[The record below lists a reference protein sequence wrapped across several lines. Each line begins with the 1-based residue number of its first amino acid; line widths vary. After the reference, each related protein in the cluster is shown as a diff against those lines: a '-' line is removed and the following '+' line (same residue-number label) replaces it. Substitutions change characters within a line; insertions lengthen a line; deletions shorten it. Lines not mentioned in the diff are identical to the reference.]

1 MNESNESHNI
11 EDLDKQYTDDGPS
24 TEFAELLAESDQQD
38 NHREISVGEK
48 VTVTVQSIGD
58 SVAFVDYGGRSEAS
72 IESQELR
79 DGDGELKYQ
88 PGDALEAYVVSTEGE
103 VQLTLSL
110 RVSSPEMMQQAKD
123 KGIPVEGR
131 VTGFNS
137 GGLVVNLGGAR
148 AFCPMSQIGM
158 GFVDDPA
165 SYAGQ
170 TLTFKITELRGSSDV
185 VVSHR
190 AYLVEENS
198 KRAAELRKELLV
210 DQERI
215 GTVSRLERFGAFV
228 DLGGVE
234 GLVHVSEISYTR
246 VESPVDV
253 LTKGQ
258 ELRVKILEL
267 KDLGGKEERISL
279 SLKAM
284 EPDPWDKA
292 SEQFREG
299 EIVTG
304 KVVSTPNFGAFVELA
319 PGIEGLIH
327 ISQLSSGKRISRPT
341 EVVAIGQEVQA
352 RVQEI
357 NRRQKRISLSM
368 RAVEE
373 AAEQSAAAEDMAA
386 FKSQQDSQIPTET
399 DNAMA
404 EALRRAGLG

>member
-1 MNESNESHNI
+1 MEETNESQSI
-11 EDLDKQYTDDGPS
+11 EDLDKLYANDGPS
-24 TEFAELLAESDQQD
+24 TEFAELLAESDQKD
-38 NHREISVGEK
+38 NHQEVSVGEK
-48 VTVTVQSIGD
+48 VTGTVQSMSN

-72 IESQELR
+72 IDLQEFR
-79 DGDGELKYQ
+79 DDDGELKYNL
-88 PGDALEAYVVSTEGE
+88 GDTLEAYVVSTEGE
-103 VQLTLSL
+103 VRLTLSM
-110 RVSSPEMMQQAKD
+110 RVSSPEMLQQAKD

-148 AFCPMSQIGM
+148 GFCPMSQVDM
-158 GFVDDPA
+158 GFVEDPA

-170 TLTFKITELRGSSDV
+170 TLTFKIMELRGRNDV

-190 AYLVEENS
+190 AYLVEQNS
-198 KRAAELRKELLV
+198 KKADELRKQLAV
-210 DQERI
+210 DQEI
-215 GTVSRLERFGAFV
+215 VGTVTRLERFGAFV
-228 DLGGVE
+228 DLGGIE

-246 VESPVDV
+246 VESPGEV
-253 LTKGQ
+253 LQKGQ

-279 SLKAM
+279 SIKAM
-284 EPDPWDKA
+284 EADPWDKA
-292 SEQFREG
+292 AEQFREG
-299 EIVTG
+299 EVVTG
-304 KVVSTPNFGAFVELA
+304 KVVSTPNFGAFIELA
-319 PGIEGLIH
+319 PGIEGLVH

-341 EVVAIGQEVQA
+341 EVVSIGQEVQA

-386 FKSQQDSQIPTET
+386 FKSQQETQAPADS
-399 DNAMA
+399 DNVMA
-404 EALRRAGLG
+404 EAMRRAGLS

>member
-1 MNESNESHNI
+1 MNESNESPSM
-11 EDLDKQYTDDGPS
+11 EELDKQYTDDGPS
-24 TEFAELLAESDQQD
+24 KEFADLLAESEEKD
-38 NHREISVGEK
+38 NHKEVSVGEK
-48 VTVTVQSIGD
+48 VTGTLQSVGD
-58 SVAFVDYGGRSEAS
+58 AVAFVDYGGRSEAS
-72 IESQELR
+72 IEVLELK
-79 DGDGELKYQ
+79 DEDGELKYNS
-88 PGDALEAYVVSTEGE
+88 GDPIEAYVANTEGE
-103 VQLTLSL
+103 VKLTLSL
-110 RVSSPEMMQQAKD
+110 RVSSPEMLQQAKE
-123 KGIPVEGR
+123 KGIPVEGK
-131 VTGFNS
+131 VTGFNP

-148 AFCPMSQIGM
+148 AFCPMSQIDM

-165 SYAGQ
+165 SYAGR
-170 TLTFKITELRGSSDV
+170 TLTFKIMELRGRDNV

-198 KRAAELRKELLV
+198 KLADELRKELAV
-210 DQERI
+210 DQEI
-215 GTVSRLERFGAFV
+215 VGKVTRLERFGAFV

-246 VESPVDV
+246 VDSPGDV
-253 LTKGQ
+253 LQKGQ

-292 SEQFREG
+292 VEEFREG
-299 EIVTG
+299 EIVKG

-327 ISQLSSGKRISRPT
+327 ISQLSSGKRISNPT
-341 EVVAIGQEVQA
+341 EVVSVGQEVQA

-386 FKSQQDSQIPTET
+386 FKTQQET
-399 DNAMA
+399 QAPSGADNAMA
-404 EALRRAGLG
+404 EALRRAGLN